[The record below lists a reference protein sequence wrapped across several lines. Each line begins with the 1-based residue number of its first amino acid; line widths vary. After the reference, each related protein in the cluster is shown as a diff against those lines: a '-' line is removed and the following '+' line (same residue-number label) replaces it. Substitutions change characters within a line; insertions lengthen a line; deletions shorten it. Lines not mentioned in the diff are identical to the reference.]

1 MSFSL
6 QAGET
11 LAIVGESGSGK
22 TSITNAVIGLVGKSQ
37 GEVLLNGTPFLNA
50 GSKRLRDARRAIQVV
65 FQDPYSSLDP
75 RMKVA
80 AIVDEGLRPDT
91 SLSAVERAAR
101 VQSALA
107 DVGLSGYGERLVHEL
122 SGGQRQRIAIAR
134 ALVSRPA
141 IIIADE
147 PVSALDVT
155 VQKQVLEMLAALQAS
170 YGFACL
176 IISHDLGVVEQ
187 VADRVIVM
195 YRGHVVEEGSRDEV
209 FDTPSHPYTQR
220 LLQAVPELRGTRE
233 SGFAVQLRNVP
244 PLAAPADDYFDPDL
258 REQRGPATLLHCA
271 QARATH
277 RVAMWAQS

>member
-37 GEVLLNGTPFLNA
+37 GEVLLNGAPFLNA

-91 SLSAVERAAR
+91 SLSAAERAAR
-101 VQSALA
+101 VQSVLA

-258 REQRGPATLLHCA
+258 REQRGPAALLRCA